1 MWRVGLVR
9 VGELRYGSFMR
20 MSGFQKVALAAL
32 VFVVMLIFV
41 GAIVRVSG
49 AGMGCP
55 DWPKCYGQYIPPMSV
70 EELDTS
76 LLDIDKFKEKAE
88 KHGRD
93 PDAITEESIVAE
105 FNAVHTWTEFINR
118 LFSLPIGIFT
128 MLTFIMSLWWLKKR
142 PAVTIGAFLAVLLVG
157 INAWMGAKIVYS
169 GLRPGTI
176 TTHMALAILLM
187 CVQTFVVWAAAEKK
201 WAIKYSSSGNTLRW
215 VAVTAFLFILLEGVM
230 GSQVREVTDA
240 LKKSHGNA
248 PRIEWVAELEH
259 TWMYLVHRS
268 FSWVVLLSAIAF
280 YVLSGQKREGGRG
293 WHEHVILGIVLA
305 QMVLGLVLSQV
316 GILAVVQV
324 LHIGLSSILACV
336 FFHWLLGAFNRE
348 KTA

>member
-1 MWRVGLVR
+1 MGMR
-9 VGELRYGSFMR
+9 MR

-32 VFVVMLIFV
+32 VFVVLLIFV

-55 DWPKCYGQYIPPMSV
+55 DWPKCYGQYIPPTNV

-76 LLDIDKFKEKAE
+76 LLDIEKFKEKAE

-93 PDAITEESIVAE
+93 PDTITEETIVAE

-118 LFSLPIGIFT
+118 LCSLPIGIFT
-128 MLTFIMSLWWLKKR
+128 LLTFILSFKWLKKR
-142 PAVTIGAFLAVLLVG
+142 PAVTVGAFTALFLVG
-157 INAWMGAKIVYS
+157 LNAWMGAKIVYS
-169 GLRPGTI
+169 GLKPGTI
-176 TTHMALAILLM
+176 TIHMALAILLM
-187 CVQTFVVWAAAEKK
+187 CVQTFVVWAGAEKK
-201 WAIKYSSSGNTLRW
+201 WAIKFSDNAKSLRW
-215 VAVTAFLFILLEGVM
+215 VALATFVFIILEGVM
-230 GSQVREVTDA
+230 GSQVREMTDA

-259 TWMYLVHRS
+259 TWVYLLHRS
-268 FSWVVLLSAIAF
+268 FSWVVLLSAIWF
-280 YVLSGQKREGGRG
+280 YVMSGQARAGGRD
-293 WHEHVILGIVLA
+293 WHEHAILGIVLA

-336 FFHWLLGAFNRE
+336 FIHWLLGAFNRG
-348 KTA
+348 KAAA